1 MTTYWFKVLYE
12 VHKWTSLVCTAVL
25 LLLCLTGLPLVFHEE
40 LSDWLHAPVAL
51 SAAAGPGGHASVDAI
66 LADAEARRPHD
77 AIQFLT
83 QEEDRPVWVVTF
95 GETLDAIQNSAT
107 YLYDSRSGAFLE
119 DLPVRKGLL
128 YVLLMLHVE
137 LFAGLPGTLFVGLM
151 GVLFIA
157 SVVSGIVIYGP
168 FMRKLS
174 FGTVRYGGSRRLRW
188 LDLHNVLGIITAL
201 WVLVVGATGVVN
213 TLARP
218 LMSLWQMT
226 ELAEMTKP
234 SAGRPVPVARGSLDQ
249 AMSVAQGAAP
259 DLTVSIVALPGT
271 SFSGPHHYAF
281 FLRGTTPLTARLLRP
296 VLVES
301 TTLALTASRDL
312 PWYLTVLLL
321 SQPLHFG
328 DYGGVPLKILWAL
341 LDLITIVVLIS
352 GLYLWWKKRTV
363 SAEQLLVETASNSD
377 GPGMPVVRAGA
388 R

>member
-1 MTTYWFKVLYE
+1 MTTYWLKVHYGI
-12 VHKWTSLVCTAVL
+12 HKWTSLVCTAFL

-51 SAAAGPGGHASVDAI
+51 SLAAEPAGHASVDAI

-83 QEEDRPVWVVTF
+83 REEDRPVWIVTF
-95 GETLDAIQNSAT
+95 GETLDAVQNSAT

-151 GVLFIA
+151 GMLFLA

-174 FGTVRYGGSRRLRW
+174 FGTVRYDGSRRLRW
-188 LDLHNVLGIITAL
+188 LDLHNVLGIVTAL
-201 WVLVVGATGVVN
+201 WVLVVGASGVVN

-226 ELAEMTKP
+226 ELAEMVKP
-234 SAGRPVPVARGSLDQ
+234 SGRPVPVERGSLDQ
-249 AMSVAQGAAP
+249 AMSVAQSAAP

-271 SFSGPHHYAF
+271 SFSGPQQYAF
-281 FLRGTTPLTARLLRP
+281 FMRGTTPLTARLLRP

-312 PWYLTVLLL
+312 PWYLTLLLL

-341 LDLITIVVLIS
+341 LDLITIVVLVS

-363 SAEQLLVETASNSD
+363 PVEQLLAETASDSD
-377 GPGMPVVRAGA
+377 ASGMPVVRTGA